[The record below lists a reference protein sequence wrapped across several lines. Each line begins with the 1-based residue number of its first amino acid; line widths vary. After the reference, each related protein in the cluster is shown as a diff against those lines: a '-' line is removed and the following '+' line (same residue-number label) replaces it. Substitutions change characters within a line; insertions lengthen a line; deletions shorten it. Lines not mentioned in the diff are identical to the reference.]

1 MLWERRLL
9 ACSLRQLAG
18 RLSRTIAALRY
29 FRQAA
34 ENCRLAAYAPQNC
47 EDVAFGFIPVIRG
60 LNALF
65 SRRWVVVGSATP
77 LRLESADH
85 GPGAGR
91 DSAGFPPANKAVRV
105 R

>member
-1 MLWERRLL
+1 MLWGAQAASLL
-9 ACSLRQLAG
+9 PPAAC
-18 RLSRTIAALRY
+18 RTPFKDIAALRY
-29 FRQAA
+29 FRKAA
-34 ENCRLAAYAPQNC
+34 ENCRLAACAPQNC
-47 EDVAFGFIPVIRG
+47 KDVAFGFIRVIRG

-91 DSAGFPPANKAVRV
+91 DSAGFPLANKAVRV